1 MPTSPWAARRP
12 LSPAGPSPAEKVKQL
27 SELVPSEGLAAEEE
41 TTMPAEA
48 ARAPEGPDAPQGQKQ
63 PTSTQ
68 VFTGSQR
75 REQARTLSPCLVH
88 SPGSWDSPWGQLTG
102 ADGGTGLPVPTLN
115 MGQESMTA
123 RGCQR
128 RLGAMMVAGH
138 LEGAAAAVADRWGSD
153 KDTRGSGLRTGPSGP
168 RGQLNPKLSC
178 HRRTTCSLEVG
189 SAWPRG

>member
-41 TTMPAEA
+41 TTIPAEE
-48 ARAPEGPDAPQGQKQ
+48 ARALEGPDAPQGQEQ
-63 PTSTQ
+63 PTAPK
-68 VFTGSQR
+68 F
-75 REQARTLSPCLVH
+75 SPEVRGKNGHGHFLRAWCTA
-88 SPGSWDSPWGQLTG
+88 PGSWDSPWGQLTG
-102 ADGGTGLPVPTLN
+102 ADGGTGLPVPALN

-138 LEGAAAAVADRWGSD
+138 LDGAAAAVADRWGSD
-153 KDTRGSGLRTGPSGP
+153 KDTRGPGLRTGPSGP

>member
-12 LSPAGPSPAEKVKQL
+12 LSPAGPSPRRSSSCRNWCPPKGSRRRRRRRYLQKKHALLRGLTLPKAR
-27 SELVPSEGLAAEEE
+27 SNPSAPKFSPEVRGKNRHGHFL
-41 TTMPAEA
+41 
-48 ARAPEGPDAPQGQKQ
+48 RAWCTA
-63 PTSTQ
+63 
-68 VFTGSQR
+68 
-75 REQARTLSPCLVH
+75 
-88 SPGSWDSPWGQLTG
+88 PGSWDSPWGQLTG

-153 KDTRGSGLRTGPSGP
+153 KDTRGPGLRTGPSGP